1 MARTKGKSN
10 DLSSVHNGNKPRL
23 SLSYAL
29 TLIPVLNELDLVN
42 QPLLKDENRP
52 DRPWGQEETQFTRHV
67 H

>member
-1 MARTKGKSN
+1 MARTKSKSN
-10 DLSSVHNGNKPRL
+10 DLSAVNNGNEPRL

-29 TLIPVLNELDLVN
+29 TLITVLNELDLVN